1 MQTGRVSRREVVGG
15 LCLVGAALA
24 TATAVGAGR
33 TGPSGAGGRD
43 AVLGDSAVAGQGAAG
58 SGGVTLVAAGDLAC
72 AADERKGVR
81 RCAHDRTARLAEQL
95 DPAAVLLLGDIQY
108 PAGSPEDFAEE
119 GGYTGTWSRLLD
131 RTFPVPGNHE
141 WRGSGAAGY
150 RQIFHQRTGGLP
162 YYSREVG
169 DWHLVALDSSCD
181 DVGGCDVDSPQVRWL
196 RADLAA
202 ADGRPTIVMW
212 HHPRHS
218 SGEHGNERDVDDL
231 WEVSVGDPDVQVVLN
246 GHDHDYERWHRM
258 DAEGE
263 PTTAGARQFVVG
275 TGGRSHYCSDGE
287 RDSRSAVFDC
297 SSFGVLA
304 LTLRSDGYDWRFH
317 AATGSFTDAGRSG
330 LRPRP
335 ASF

>member
-1 MQTGRVSRREVVGG
+1 M
-15 LCLVGAALA
+15 
-24 TATAVGAGR
+24 
-33 TGPSGAGGRD
+33 
-43 AVLGDSAVAGQGAAG
+43 
-58 SGGVTLVAAGDLAC
+58 
-72 AADERKGVR
+72 
-81 RCAHDRTARLAEQL
+81 
-95 DPAAVLLLGDIQY
+95 
-108 PAGSPEDFAEE
+108 
-119 GGYTGTWSRLLD
+119 
-131 RTFPVPGNHE
+131 
-141 WRGSGAAGY
+141 
-150 RQIFHQRTGGLP
+150 
-162 YYSREVG
+162 
-169 DWHLVALDSSCD
+169 ALDSSCD

-304 LTLRSDGYDWRFH
+304 LTLSLRRLRLALPRSDRELHGRRPQRTAP
-317 AATGSFTDAGRSG
+317 AAGIVLTSADGRTRTS
-330 LRPRP
+330 P
-335 ASF
+335 